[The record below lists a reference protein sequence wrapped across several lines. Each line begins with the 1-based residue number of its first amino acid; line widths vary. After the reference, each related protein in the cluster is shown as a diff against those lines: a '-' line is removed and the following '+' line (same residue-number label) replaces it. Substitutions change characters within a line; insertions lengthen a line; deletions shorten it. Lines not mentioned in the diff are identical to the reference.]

1 MNYFDYILMQKT
13 NNDKKNYDNK
23 QKAAANRLITSQ
35 NYMRSAV
42 RATSNI

>member
-13 NNDKKNYDNK
+13 NNDNK